1 MHKLYSPTTF
11 QRRQLSH
18 ISVSEV
24 GPRRK
29 NHTTAHVAVAV
40 RPVGVNDVVAGV
52 QFSVHIIHIYES
64 GDEYDI
70 GLLT

>member
-1 MHKLYSPTTF
+1 MQKLYSPTTF

-29 NHTTAHVAVAV
+29 NLTTAQVAVAV
-40 RPVGVNDVVAGV
+40 RPVGVNDVLAGV
-52 QFSVHIIHIYES
+52 QFSVHIHIYES
-64 GDEYDI
+64 GDEFDI